1 MYAGEERE
9 RDGYFVP
16 LSKQISE
23 LQLYNTEVVIGGGK
37 LSGKVENK
45 ITKKPSHFPL
55 ITQLR
60 FFLHFLLLPLF

>member
-37 LSGKVENK
+37 LSGKVEN
-45 ITKKPSHFPL
+45 
-55 ITQLR
+55 
-60 FFLHFLLLPLF
+60 